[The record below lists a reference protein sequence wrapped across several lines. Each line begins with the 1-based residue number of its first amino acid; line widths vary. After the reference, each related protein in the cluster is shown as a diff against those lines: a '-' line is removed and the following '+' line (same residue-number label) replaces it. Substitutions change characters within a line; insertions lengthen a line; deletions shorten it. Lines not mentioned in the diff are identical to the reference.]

1 MSRLISPW
9 TKWLPFHRQHLQMY
23 FHKWK
28 WLKSFVFWFKFHWSL
43 FPRVQLTTNKSALV
57 QVMAQHPF
65 GAEPLPEP
73 MLTQLTDAYICG
85 TSGDESRVNVFP
97 QWYLSLSVFRTSVSE
112 SMPGVSPIISESEDS
127 ITVRWVLE
135 STGIDTMGKGWFDS
149 LAPGRCSCNF
159 VSVIFKLISSCPWM
173 NNPGLHCW
181 LVNVGSGNG
190 SVPQA
195 TSHHMSQYWP
205 RSLLPYVVTLG
216 HHELKYNFQI
226 Y

>member
-9 TKWLPFHRQHLQMY
+9 TKWLPFHRHLQMY

-28 WLKSFVFWFKFHWSL
+28 WLKSFVFWFKFHWIL

-57 QVMAQHPF
+57 QVMARHPF

-85 TSGDESRVNVFP
+85 TRGDESRVNVFP

-149 LAPGRCSCNF
+149 LAPGRCSCNL
-159 VSVIFKLISSCPWM
+159 VSVIFKLISWIDILNISCEVALEWITQDFTADWSM
-173 NNPGLHCW
+173 
-181 LVNVGSGNG
+181 LVQVMA
-190 SVPQA
+190 PCHRQQA
-195 TSHHMSQYWP
+195 ITWTNIDQDLYCHMWC
-205 RSLLPYVVTLG
+205 
-216 HHELKYNFQI
+216 F
-226 Y
+226 